1 MLTAQALG
9 HFLFIMKESNCK
21 KIYADYFKIQVKEG
35 YHIHHIDFNPENNDI
50 ENLLLL
56 PDDLHRRLHEVKNRY
71 GALLEGQ
78 KNLFSNLKGKTSC
91 GIMSRA
97 THEIAMIYDE
107 IETWVL
113 IKEVERVGLNF
124 SGPFNYNKFRRK
136 S

>member
-1 MLTAQALG
+1 MLTAQAQG
-9 HFLFIMKESNCK
+9 HFLFIMKESNSK
-21 KIYADYFKIQVKEG
+21 KIYADYFKIQVKKG

-56 PDDLHRRLHEVKNRY
+56 PDDLHRRLHEVKNSY

-107 IETWVL
+107 IEIWVE
-113 IKEVERVGLNF
+113 IKAFEQAGISL
-124 SGPFNYNKFRRK
+124 GTPFNYNKFRRK

>member
-1 MLTAQALG
+1 
-9 HFLFIMKESNCK
+9 MKESNCK

-78 KNLFSNLKGKTSC
+78 KNLFSNLKDETSC
-91 GIMSRA
+91 GIMSLA
-97 THEIAMIYDE
+97 THKISMIYDE
-107 IETWVL
+107 MTIWVL
-113 IKEVERVGLNF
+113 IKAFEQAGTRLG
-124 SGPFNYNKFRRK
+124 GPFNYNKFRRK

>member
-1 MLTAQALG
+1 
-9 HFLFIMKESNCK
+9 MKESNCK

-56 PDDLHRRLHEVKNRY
+56 PDDLHRRLHKVKNAY

-78 KNLFSNLKGKTSC
+78 TNLFSDIRSYGV
-91 GIMSRA
+91 MSLA
-97 THEIAMIYDE
+97 THEISMIYEE
-107 IETWVL
+107 IGIWVE
-113 IKEVERVGLNF
+113 IKKFEQAGIHLG
-124 SGPFNYNKFRRK
+124 GPFNYNKFRRK